1 MKETGDE
8 PRWLEDSEKEQD
20 RLLRQSLDEAPH
32 WAHSEVRQRR
42 LWTRVADPANS
53 ARAAR
58 RAFRTGALI
67 ASALTVLVAGAIELV
82 RLRVSADD
90 APPSASAPV
99 VAAAPAA
106 PAAPVAAAPA
116 PAVARVDGPT
126 QPSEVIETGPGE
138 RRTRQLRQNARAEV
152 LASSVLA
159 VDETGRPSVRK
170 GQVRFQVA
178 HQPVGQRFSVRF
190 GGYVAVVVGTRF
202 VVSVHDAKAGPALG
216 LTVEEGTVEIWHG
229 DNHVARVTHGQSWSN
244 ADPAAVTPVT
254 RAHVASSVSAGVSS
268 AEPELTA
275 ARAETDPRRA
285 LALYAAL
292 AEGQGPSAENALYEM
307 AAIYQDKLGQ
317 PQSALATWE
326 RYRTR
331 FPGGLLR
338 TETDL
343 SIVDALASLG
353 ENARALS
360 EAVAFLKRYPRTER
374 RGEVARVAGDL
385 SRSRGDCQSAIDF
398 YAMVLNSRS
407 EADDA
412 DDAAFGHAACL
423 LKQGDAAAGQ
433 ALRGYLLRHPTGR
446 HAGEARSLAS
456 ASASSTVSASTA
468 STASTAT
475 PAATS
480 P

>member
-1 MKETGDE
+1 
-8 PRWLEDSEKEQD
+8 
-20 RLLRQSLDEAPH
+20 
-32 WAHSEVRQRR
+32 
-42 LWTRVADPANS
+42 
-53 ARAAR
+53 
-58 RAFRTGALI
+58 
-67 ASALTVLVAGAIELV
+67 
-82 RLRVSADD
+82 
-90 APPSASAPV
+90 V
-99 VAAAPAA
+99 VATAPAA
-106 PAAPVAAAPA
+106 DAPVAGQP
-116 PAVARVDGPT
+116 PPDVAKVNGPT

-138 RRTRQLRQNARAEV
+138 RRTRRLRQNARAEV

-178 HQPVGQRFSVRF
+178 HQAPGQRFSVRF

-202 VVSVHDAKAGPALG
+202 VVSVHDTKAGLALG

-229 DNHVARVTHGQSWSN
+229 DDHVARVTHGQAWSN
-244 ADPAAVTPVT
+244 ANPAAVTPVT
-254 RAHVASSVSAGVSS
+254 RAHVASSVSAGISS
-268 AEPELTA
+268 VEPELTA

-285 LALYAAL
+285 LALYATL

-317 PQSALATWE
+317 PLSALATWE

-385 SRSRGDCQSAIDF
+385 SRSRGDCRSAIDF
-398 YAMVLNSRS
+398 YAMVLGGRS

-433 ALRGYLLRHPTGR
+433 ALRGYLTRHPTGR
-446 HAGEARSLAS
+446 HASEARGLAS
-456 ASASSTVSASTA
+456 ASASA
-468 STASTAT
+468 AT

>member
-8 PRWLEDSEKEQD
+8 PRWLEDSEKDQH

-53 ARAAR
+53 ARATR
-58 RAFRTGALI
+58 KAFRTGALI
-67 ASALTVLVAGAIELV
+67 ASALTVLVASAIELV
-82 RLRVSADD
+82 RFRVSADD
-90 APPSASAPV
+90 VPTPV

-106 PAAPVAAAPA
+106 PVVAAAPVAAAPA
-116 PAVARVDGPT
+116 PAPNVAKVDGPT

-138 RRTRQLRQNARAEV
+138 RRTRQLRQNARADV
-152 LASSVLA
+152 LASSVLV

-178 HQPVGQRFSVRF
+178 HQTPGQRFSVRF

-202 VVSVHDAKAGPALG
+202 VVSVHDTKAGLALG
-216 LTVEEGTVEIWHG
+216 LTVEEGTVEIWRG
-229 DNHVARVTHGQSWSN
+229 DSHVARVTHGQAWSN

-254 RAHVASSVSAGVSS
+254 RVRATTSVSASVTSV
-268 AEPELTA
+268 EPELIA

-317 PQSALATWE
+317 PLSALATWE

-385 SRSRGDCQSAIDF
+385 SRSRGDCPSAVGF
-398 YAMVLNSRS
+398 YAMVLNGRS

-423 LKQGDAAAGQ
+423 LKQGDAAADQ
-433 ALRGYLLRHPTGR
+433 ALRGYLTRHPTGR
-446 HAGEARSLAS
+446 HVIEARNLAS
-456 ASASSTVSASTA
+456 AAASAT
-468 STASTAT
+468 STAT
-475 PAATS
+475 S